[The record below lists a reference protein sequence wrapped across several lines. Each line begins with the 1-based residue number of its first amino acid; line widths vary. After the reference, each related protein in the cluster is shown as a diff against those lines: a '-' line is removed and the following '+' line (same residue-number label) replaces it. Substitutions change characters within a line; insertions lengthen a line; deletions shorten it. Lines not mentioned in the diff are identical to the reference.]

1 MELKTGHSLVVSSLW
16 QMRSRWNSM
25 CSFVGGVLVC
35 GLSVNL
41 QFCKEWQLI
50 TQAVF
55 PTPSLPLSTVHSV
68 GQVPFALSCVGAH
81 GWGAKIC
88 QLWEKSPSRNW
99 LPIVEAP
106 GCLRHPNSTLRCS
119 CWWYNDHYH
128 QY

>member
-1 MELKTGHSLVVSSLW
+1 MQFDGVKNRAFSSSQQSLENARPLEFHVL
-16 QMRSRWNSM
+16 
-25 CSFVGGVLVC
+25 FVGGVLVC

-99 LPIVEAP
+99 LPMVEAP

-119 CWWYNDHYH
+119 CW
-128 QY
+128 